1 MARSCL
7 AVRHR
12 LQDGRRR
19 KRLQRDDPLSKGGS
33 ESHATHTHEREQTQP
48 HAVTCAF
55 SANREEL
62 KLVSGVVVKS
72 LPHVGHLER
81 TSLMRETRVKKKKAA
96 FIYFSSD
103 PRKVQRPVSRL
114 FTGLFNVYLQQTS
127 AAAMLR
133 SPRRLLLDST
143 NRRSPD
149 DHVTLTQLERWHG
162 DRLV

>member
-81 TSLMRETRVKKKKAA
+81 TSLMRTTRVKEKKAA
-96 FIYFSSD
+96 VIHFSSD
-103 PRKVQRPVSRL
+103 PSKDQFRGFS
-114 FTGLFNVYLQQTS
+114 TGLFNVYLQQTS
-127 AAAMLR
+127 AAATLR
-133 SPRRLLLDST
+133 SPRRLLVDST

-149 DHVTLTQLERWHG
+149 DHVTPTQLERWHG